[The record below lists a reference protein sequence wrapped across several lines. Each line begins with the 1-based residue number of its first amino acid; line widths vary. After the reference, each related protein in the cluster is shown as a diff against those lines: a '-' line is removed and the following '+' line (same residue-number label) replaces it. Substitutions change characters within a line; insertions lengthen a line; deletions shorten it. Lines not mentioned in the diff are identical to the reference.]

1 MAVGRI
7 SGPLLKANLER
18 NGIDLDFRN
27 RASDTP
33 LLFFDVST
41 SKLGVK
47 VDAPATELHI
57 SQDVVNT
64 TAGPTYS
71 VNSEENNPR
80 GITFN
85 NDGTKMFIVGAQGDD
100 VNEYTLSVG
109 FDLSSTVTFIDSY
122 AVTECPN
129 PTAVKFNADG
139 TKMFVTGTSNS
150 NVHEYALTT
159 GFDVSTASFTQ
170 TLVTTVDNDNF
181 GLDFSNDGTK
191 MYITGN
197 QTDSIYEYN
206 LSSAFDISTATY
218 YQDLYV
224 NPYDNEPFGIEWST
238 DGYRLFIVGTR
249 GNGVDEYKLTSAW
262 NISTATHVGYYH
274 IGGNPSGI
282 HISPDGT
289 KMFIVGNQTDQIKE
303 FNLSVSYRVATPAGG
318 GDATLRTEGLLVPG
332 TNALANYTLNGNT
345 IQVSTGNILFNA
357 AEAIRATTIETD
369 NIRITDN
376 VISTFN
382 SNTTFDITPNGTG
395 IVESFGDMKVFGNL
409 DTPQTVTMGGNIT
422 IGDDGS
428 DTVDFNTEFT
438 SDLTPDITDVSNL
451 GNSVNKWQNLQTF
464 RLNGAKVE
472 TPNVKIDTNAI
483 YTLISNSNLDL
494 RGNSAGNVNLEDL
507 TFANTTISSVSD
519 LNVASDTVIDTTAAL
534 QIPVGTNAQRPNTNS
549 GIRFNSD
556 TSQFEGYYNGNT
568 IFGGVY
574 SDDSLTNIVAHPT
587 NNTIAMKI
595 NNVQVGEVNSTEF
608 GIHALQVDDI
618 NFDNV
623 NITTTTDTD
632 LILSPAGT
640 GASKAVKI
648 DNIAVGETVGSQQ
661 IKSDTGIIEF
671 AVTGYGANK
680 LQGSYAVTI
689 PYGDTSQRPVSPVLG
704 DTRWNTQS
712 NLLETYNGSGYIS
725 AAGSGGVVT
734 RDEFDDILLQFTI
747 LLG

>member
-27 RASDTP
+27 RATDTP

-282 HISPDGT
+282 CGLPARSPPSGW
-289 KMFIVGNQTDQIKE
+289 KFFQ
-303 FNLSVSYRVATPAGG
+303 
-318 GDATLRTEGLLVPG
+318 
-332 TNALANYTLNGNT
+332 
-345 IQVSTGNILFNA
+345 
-357 AEAIRATTIETD
+357 
-369 NIRITDN
+369 
-376 VISTFN
+376 
-382 SNTTFDITPNGTG
+382 
-395 IVESFGDMKVFGNL
+395 
-409 DTPQTVTMGGNIT
+409 
-422 IGDDGS
+422 
-428 DTVDFNTEFT
+428 
-438 SDLTPDITDVSNL
+438 
-451 GNSVNKWQNLQTF
+451 
-464 RLNGAKVE
+464 
-472 TPNVKIDTNAI
+472 
-483 YTLISNSNLDL
+483 
-494 RGNSAGNVNLEDL
+494 
-507 TFANTTISSVSD
+507 
-519 LNVASDTVIDTTAAL
+519 
-534 QIPVGTNAQRPNTNS
+534 NS
-549 GIRFNSD
+549 GCIC
-556 TSQFEGYYNGNT
+556 QE
-568 IFGGVY
+568 
-574 SDDSLTNIVAHPT
+574 
-587 NNTIAMKI
+587 
-595 NNVQVGEVNSTEF
+595 
-608 GIHALQVDDI
+608 
-618 NFDNV
+618 
-623 NITTTTDTD
+623 
-632 LILSPAGT
+632 
-640 GASKAVKI
+640 
-648 DNIAVGETVGSQQ
+648 
-661 IKSDTGIIEF
+661 
-671 AVTGYGANK
+671 
-680 LQGSYAVTI
+680 
-689 PYGDTSQRPVSPVLG
+689 
-704 DTRWNTQS
+704 
-712 NLLETYNGSGYIS
+712 
-725 AAGSGGVVT
+725 
-734 RDEFDDILLQFTI
+734 
-747 LLG
+747 